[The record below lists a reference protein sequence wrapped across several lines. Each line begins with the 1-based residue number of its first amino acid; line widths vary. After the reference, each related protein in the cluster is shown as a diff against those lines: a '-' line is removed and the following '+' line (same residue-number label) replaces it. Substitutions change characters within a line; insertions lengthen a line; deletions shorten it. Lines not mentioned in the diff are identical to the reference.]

1 MEGIYLLLS
10 QYRMNKGKEKQLART
25 PNIQHKRQ
33 MQKLESIRLT
43 YFQLQRMLLPI
54 IFVCL
59 LFKYSFITSITL
71 AAKFILSL
79 IQIQITNT
87 STPNIA
93 KIIPPIFAAKGFI
106 LWSVQ
111 YYSSLA
117 KRKPPNP
124 KPTNTATIIATSPHI
139 KQIPHYFIK
148 IKKRNLEK

>member
-106 LWSVQ
+106 L
-111 YYSSLA
+111 
-117 KRKPPNP
+117 
-124 KPTNTATIIATSPHI
+124 
-139 KQIPHYFIK
+139 
-148 IKKRNLEK
+148 